1 MNESFPNWTV
11 GYDLQSVWLIIWR
24 PRIRPKCLPPV
35 IWLGEVTAYVL
46 KMEETWVV
54 LCVQMSVGYYE

>member
-24 PRIRPKCLPPV
+24 PRSGLSVYSV
-35 IWLGEVTAYVL
+35 IWLGEATAYVL

>member
-24 PRIRPKCLPPV
+24 PRSGLSV
-35 IWLGEVTAYVL
+35 YSGIWLGEATAYVL

-54 LCVQMSVGYYE
+54 LCVQMSVSYYE